1 MFAER
6 IENTVLPNPYVRRHQ
21 LIFGLGSRRG
31 LQCDLRLYALMACVL
46 FGICSCAGS
55 VGPEYDL
62 SKPHQIMCEAG
73 PDCDAKW
80 ARANTWVTEN
90 SGLKIQTKT
99 NSQIKTVQSTADSRI
114 LVVSITKNATS
125 KPGVYEIS
133 FIGGCPSPLSC
144 LPPIAES
151 RAQFAKFVPSR
162 SIVARTFRVPWLLV
176 RAALLVEEWPAVSGR
191 EPIQEECAADQ
202 GEDQRAAG
210 TRQQRLM
217 A

>member
-1 MFAER
+1 MTTVGLDTHCDLTSNRLLLRWVNEHERDSTMFAER

-31 LQCDLRLYALMACVL
+31 LQCDLRLYALMACAL
-46 FGICSCAGS
+46 FGICRCAGS

-99 NSQIKTVQSTADSRI
+99 DSQIKTVQSTADSRI

-151 RAQFAKFVPSR
+151 RAQFAKFV
-162 SIVARTFRVPWLLV
+162 L
-176 RAALLVEEWPAVSGR
+176 AA
-191 EPIQEECAADQ
+191 Q
-202 GEDQRAAG
+202 
-210 TRQQRLM
+210 
-217 A
+217 